1 VRQRRIET
9 ANPPERPGPRAGIAL
24 IGLIIVWGLSV
35 PVIKLG
41 LRDFTPLTP
50 GRAGADSIA

>member
-1 VRQRRIET
+1 VRRRRIEPT
-9 ANPPERPGPRAGIAL
+9 IPSERPGSRTVIAL
-24 IGLIIVWGLSV
+24 IGLITVSGLSM